1 MRMRSEGYSTWFV
14 IMYMYTCIC
23 LSVTTFSAAM
33 CNQTANKRYLRVQ
46 CHTGFIYF
54 TGIKRA
60 AAFETY
66 GVKQNE
72 GANMQISTGLH
83 VHCTLTSSA
92 YIGGTRSC
100 NAGRVLTLHATCI

>member
-1 MRMRSEGYSTWFV
+1 MYV
-14 IMYMYTCIC
+14 ILQSDILTLGAHAHAQRGLQYLVCHYVHVHVYVC

-46 CHTGFIYF
+46 CHTGFIF
-54 TGIKRA
+54 KRA

-83 VHCTLTSSA
+83 VP
-92 YIGGTRSC
+92 
-100 NAGRVLTLHATCI
+100 